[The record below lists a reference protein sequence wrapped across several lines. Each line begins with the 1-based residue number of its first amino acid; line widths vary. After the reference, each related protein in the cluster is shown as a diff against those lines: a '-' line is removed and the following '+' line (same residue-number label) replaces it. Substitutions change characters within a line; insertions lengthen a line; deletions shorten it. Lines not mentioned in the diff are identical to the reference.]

1 MRLCSLAVA
10 EFRNIR
16 SVHIEPSER
25 FNLLYG
31 LNGQGKTNILE
42 AIYLLGSTRSFRTSR
57 LPELIR
63 HGERQ
68 AQILGSV
75 ESGGI
80 ESTLRL
86 MIESAGRKVEIDGKA
101 VHKASE
107 LHGKLNAVVF
117 SPDDT
122 GMVRTGPESRRRYL
136 DRAVYSGDLGY
147 LHCWHSYQRI
157 LKQRNHLLK
166 SSDRSGLDI
175 WTEKL
180 AETGAEVIERRLD
193 FVAVLD
199 NKLRK
204 YYTTIAGD
212 SETSRLIYHPEGVQS
227 AGREQIREELLE
239 LFQRHLRSD
248 ERHGTTTAGPHR
260 DDLTFLLDERPL
272 KAFGSQGQQKSFVLA
287 LKMAE
292 MDNLQEIFGEAPLLL
307 LDDMSSELDD
317 RRNHNL
323 MEFLTTREIQVF
335 ITTTERSPALLE
347 AAPHC
352 AVFHV
357 EGGNLTFEG
366 N

>member
-1 MRLCSLAVA
+1 MRLCSVAVSD
-10 EFRNIR
+10 FRNVC
-16 SVHIEPSER
+16 SVHIEPGNR

-31 LNGQGKTNILE
+31 LNGQGKTNLLE
-42 AIYLLGSTRSFRTSR
+42 AIYLLGNPRSFRTSR
-57 LPELIR
+57 LPELVR

-68 AQILGSV
+68 AQIQGTV

-80 ESTLRL
+80 QNQLRL
-86 MIESAGRKVEIDGKA
+86 LVEAGGRKVEIDGKT
-101 VHKASE
+101 VYKASE

-122 GMVRTGPESRRRYL
+122 GMVRMGPESRRRYL
-136 DRAVYSGDLGY
+136 DRAVYMGDIGY
-147 LHCWHSYQRI
+147 LHSWHSYQRI

-166 SSDRSGLDI
+166 SSDRTGLDI

-180 AETGAEVIERRLD
+180 AETGAEVVERRLKY
-193 FVAVLD
+193 VAVLD
-199 NKLRK
+199 GKLQK
-204 YYTTIAGD
+204 YYATIAGD
-212 SETSRLIYHPEGVQS
+212 GETSRLSYNPEGVQTTE
-227 AGREQIREELLE
+227 RTMIREELLE
-239 LFQRHLRSD
+239 LFKRHQRSD
-248 ERHGTTTAGPHR
+248 ERYGTTTTGPHR
-260 DDLTFLLDERPL
+260 DDLTFVLNERPL

-292 MDNLQEIFGEAPLLL
+292 MDNLQETFGEAPLLL
-307 LDDMSSELDD
+307 LDDMSSELDA

-352 AVFHV
+352 AVFRV